1 MKLKTKTILLLIPLA
16 LSMTACGGN
25 KTPEHVHSKET
36 AYSYDE
42 NGHYHVC
49 SCDENIRF
57 DYTEHTYTTNNEGIN
72 SCSICGYV
80 ENQAKDKA
88 WKTIKNSIENTINY
102 NGVYTLVVSDDM
114 NTLETQIEDGK
125 KVTSEA
131 KVKNNGVI
139 ATDPN
144 SGKYLSSSKSKK
156 YEPTQ
161 SSWIDTQNLLRK
173 IEIEDDKYVYYYF
186 NGEEVSSE
194 YTDKYY
200 GQSLGGANPLD
211 AIFEGSLYV
220 GENSFLKVLSRMESY
235 NELIK
240 YFPEIFLLN
249 SKLGNANIT
258 LEMKD
263 NLYVLNFNFKQI
275 KTAES
280 RGLLAVHDD
289 INYCFYFNEEKC
301 TKAEFILNSYS
312 EALNG
317 STETMNYK
325 TNYDFKYQFDEEL
338 YSQGTFENKPTPS
351 SYSSGKANLIFNDG
365 YVWKNAYSS
374 GNEKNKITDKVTDRA
389 TDLGLELYYD
399 KDFKNKVSDD
409 ELLTTLPKSYYV
421 KQSINPDKAYVL
433 LFDETNYK
441 ASSLYK
447 KYLKEYTVKNVSSFQ
462 IYSSDNVFNIFTFPN
477 NSEMQYLNAKV
488 TVNGEEVT
496 NSNVS
501 VSVGNVYT
509 IIVSKDALITPFA

>member
-1 MKLKTKTILLLIPLA
+1 MAAPTGHSDLFSPSSGERLICCQG
-16 LSMTACGGN
+16 S
-25 KTPEHVHSKET
+25 
-36 AYSYDE
+36 
-42 NGHYHVC
+42 
-49 SCDENIRF
+49 
-57 DYTEHTYTTNNEGIN
+57 
-72 SCSICGYV
+72 
-80 ENQAKDKA
+80 AKA
-88 WKTIKNSIENTINY
+88 
-102 NGVYTLVVSDDM
+102 
-114 NTLETQIEDGK
+114 
-125 KVTSEA
+125 
-131 KVKNNGVI
+131 
-139 ATDPN
+139 
-144 SGKYLSSSKSKK
+144 
-156 YEPTQ
+156 
-161 SSWIDTQNLLRK
+161 
-173 IEIEDDKYVYYYF
+173 
-186 NGEEVSSE
+186 
-194 YTDKYY
+194 
-200 GQSLGGANPLD
+200 
-211 AIFEGSLYV
+211 
-220 GENSFLKVLSRMESY
+220 
-235 NELIK
+235 
-240 YFPEIFLLN
+240 
-249 SKLGNANIT
+249 
-258 LEMKD
+258 
-263 NLYVLNFNFKQI
+263 
-275 KTAES
+275 S
-280 RGLLAVHDD
+280 RGLPDKTTLFSSEGSDAHELASHRLLLALGKPSDVD
-289 INYCFYFNEEKC
+289 IKSLSFYSQEMEDHISGYVSYCLEKVAIAQDKTKNPLTMVEQQVSTDRYGEGLFGTYDFAVLADGDLTIVDLKYGRGVSVSSVENVQLKIYALCLIETFKELYEINSITLCIYQPRLSNVSEWSTTKDELYKWGDSTLKDTIRKIKEGSEEFHPGKHCKFCKAKPICKVLRDKNMEIAKKDFNPPFLLRDEEVEDVLDHADEI
-301 TKAEFILNSYS
+301 TDWLNTVKDYALS

-325 TNYDFKYQFDEEL
+325 TSYDFKYQFDEEL
-338 YSQGTFENKPTPS
+338 YNQGTFENKPTPS

-365 YVWKNAYSS
+365 YVWKNAYGS

-462 IYSSDNVFNIFTFPN
+462 IYSFDNVFNIFTFPN

>member
-1 MKLKTKTILLLIPLA
+1 
-16 LSMTACGGN
+16 
-25 KTPEHVHSKET
+25 
-36 AYSYDE
+36 
-42 NGHYHVC
+42 
-49 SCDENIRF
+49 
-57 DYTEHTYTTNNEGIN
+57 
-72 SCSICGYV
+72 
-80 ENQAKDKA
+80 
-88 WKTIKNSIENTINY
+88 
-102 NGVYTLVVSDDM
+102 
-114 NTLETQIEDGK
+114 
-125 KVTSEA
+125 
-131 KVKNNGVI
+131 
-139 ATDPN
+139 
-144 SGKYLSSSKSKK
+144 
-156 YEPTQ
+156 
-161 SSWIDTQNLLRK
+161 
-173 IEIEDDKYVYYYF
+173 
-186 NGEEVSSE
+186 
-194 YTDKYY
+194 
-200 GQSLGGANPLD
+200 
-211 AIFEGSLYV
+211 
-220 GENSFLKVLSRMESY
+220 
-235 NELIK
+235 
-240 YFPEIFLLN
+240 
-249 SKLGNANIT
+249 
-258 LEMKD
+258 
-263 NLYVLNFNFKQI
+263 
-275 KTAES
+275 
-280 RGLLAVHDD
+280 
-289 INYCFYFNEEKC
+289 
-301 TKAEFILNSYS
+301 
-312 EALNG
+312 
-317 STETMNYK
+317 MNYK